1 MPKWEIEHR
10 STVCISSVE
19 YVSLM
24 GRSVE
29 VDNLRTGHGAE
40 SKQDAGEFRSIS
52 LGAWKF
58 WYFFLEY
65 EERLAKSET

>member
-1 MPKWEIEHR
+1 MC
-10 STVCISSVE
+10 VSSVE

-40 SKQDAGEFRSIS
+40 SKQDAGEFHSIS
-52 LGAWKF
+52 LGA
-58 WYFFLEY
+58 
-65 EERLAKSET
+65 